1 MEKRIKNARRE
12 LERCRRATI
21 SQEQINHEH
30 LLRYKLDRLLDQQHI
45 YWKQRAHSTWLAK
58 GDRNTKIFHAQA
70 AERKKRNT
78 LKKLKVEG
86 CGEVVGNHLKTFITN
101 QYQELFMSTTGTHV
115 EEVLECVPTR
125 VTQQMN
131 ENLGVAFTQEEVWE
145 ALKEM
150 GELKAPGADG
160 MPVLFYKKF
169 WSMVGEKV
177 KEEVL
182 AVLNGEDMPEGWNET
197 VIVLIPKIS
206 SPEKLKDLRPISLC
220 NVVYKIISK
229 VLANRLKQ
237 VLPEIISP
245 SQSAFVPG
253 RLITDNVLL
262 AYELTHYL
270 NHRKWGR
277 MVWLL

>member
-1 MEKRIKNARRE
+1 
-12 LERCRRATI
+12 
-21 SQEQINHEH
+21 
-30 LLRYKLDRLLDQQHI
+30 
-45 YWKQRAHSTWLAK
+45 
-58 GDRNTKIFHAQA
+58 
-70 AERKKRNT
+70 
-78 LKKLKVEG
+78 
-86 CGEVVGNHLKTFITN
+86 VGNHLKTFITN
-101 QYQELFMSTTGTHV
+101 QYQELFMSTAGTHV

-160 MPVLFYKKF
+160 MPVLFYKKL

-206 SPEKLKDLRPISLC
+206 SSEKLKDLRPINLC

-229 VLANRLKQ
+229 VLPNRLKQ

-245 SQSAFVPG
+245 SQSTFVPG

-270 NHRKWGR
+270 NHRKWGEE
-277 MVWLL
+277 WCGCYKIGYEQGL

>member
-1 MEKRIKNARRE
+1 MGSIERNGGIK
-12 LERCRRATI
+12 
-21 SQEQINHEH
+21 
-30 LLRYKLDRLLDQQHI
+30 
-45 YWKQRAHSTWLAK
+45 ST
-58 GDRNTKIFHAQA
+58 
-70 AERKKRNT
+70 
-78 LKKLKVEG
+78 
-86 CGEVVGNHLKTFITN
+86 
-101 QYQELFMSTTGTHV
+101 
-115 EEVLECVPTR
+115 
-125 VTQQMN
+125 
-131 ENLGVAFTQEEVWE
+131 
-145 ALKEM
+145 
-150 GELKAPGADG
+150 GADG

-169 WSMVGEKV
+169 RSMVGEKV

-182 AVLNGEDMPEGWNET
+182 AVLNGADMPEGWNEI

-206 SPEKLKDLRPISLC
+206 SPEKLKDLRPINLC

-229 VLANRLKQ
+229 VLPNRLKQ

-245 SQSAFVPG
+245 SQSTFVPG